1 MKRILLLVCLLALAG
16 CGSFSGLDASTQ
28 FACKAP
34 DGILCE
40 SMSGIYANA
49 VAQNLPGQRV
59 HRDTGN
65 NPQVATTASAP
76 AVLPRPLSSG
86 TPIRS
91 PARVL
96 RFWIAPWEDSDGDL
110 HDQSYVYLA
119 VDTGRW
125 VIEHNRRRIQDTY
138 RPVRPPSSSGAV
150 EGAAEPSANPVSRDG
165 ALPLPVLPPAA
176 ATASPADAGPAS
188 D

>member
-1 MKRILLLVCLLALAG
+1 MKQILTIAGLAALAG

-49 VAQNLPGQRV
+49 VAQNLPGQRG
-59 HRDTGN
+59 HRDPAN
-65 NPQVATTASAP
+65 NPPVAVAASAP
-76 AVLPRPLSSG
+76 AALPRALSSG
-86 TPIRS
+86 APIRS

-96 RFWIAPWEDSDGDL
+96 RIWIAPWEDSDGDL
-110 HDQSYVYLA
+110 HDQSYVYLT

-150 EGAAEPSANPVSRDG
+150 DGAVEPAANPGSREG
-165 ALPLPVLPPAA
+165 ALPLPVLPPVS
-176 ATASPADAGPAS
+176 ATATPADAGPPS

>member
-1 MKRILLLVCLLALAG
+1 MKRILIATGVAVLSG
-16 CGSFSGLDASTQ
+16 CTGFSGLDANSQ

-59 HRDTGN
+59 HRTSATS
-65 NPQVATTASAP
+65 PQAQPAASAP
-76 AVLPRPLSSG
+76 ALLPRPLSSG
-86 TPIRS
+86 TPLRT
-91 PARVL
+91 PPRVL
-96 RFWIAPWEDSDGDL
+96 RVWLAPWEDSDGDL
-110 HDQSYVYLA
+110 HDQSYVYLT

-125 VIEHNRRRIQDTY
+125 VIEHNRRRIQDAY
-138 RPVRPPSSSGAV
+138 RPVRPPSA
-150 EGAAEPSANPVSRDG
+150 PSAATSPGPSAERETPTG
-165 ALPLPVLPPAA
+165 SGPVLPPLPPLS
-176 ATASPADAGPAS
+176 SPAAPPAAE